1 MSQAAAAGTMRKVR
15 LETNPSGGDLW
26 ETVDA
31 LIDRAATE
39 DDIRAHRLEVL
50 AARRYRVLGRP
61 VPPDFVAQERLAGLV
76 ALATPLVMERIR
88 AAYDGPAI
96 VLKGPQVAARYPDP
110 ALRVYGDIDLL
121 VPDARAVQGAL
132 LAGGFDLV
140 GDPKL
145 YIDIHHLRPVAVNGL
160 PIHVEIHSRPKWLDG
175 MSPPATEVLFASAV
189 PSATPVPGIVA
200 LPRAQEA
207 VLLAVHSWAH
217 EPLRRLRDL
226 VDVAVVAQSE
236 DLAEMTELASSWGV
250 AKVWAT
256 TMAAAEALFAG
267 QRTPWALRL
276 WAQNL
281 KRVRE
286 RTVLENHLQRW
297 LSDYWAMSPRAAGAR
312 LPRTFRDEFWPSS
325 DEDWRDKLSRAG
337 LAARNAL
344 RRRSD
349 HHRALDERLGRSS

>member
-1 MSQAAAAGTMRKVR
+1 VR
-15 LETNPSGGDLW
+15 LRTNPGSLDLW
-26 ETVDA
+26 EAVDA

-61 VPPDFVAQERLAGLV
+61 VPPDFVGQERLAGLA
-76 ALATPLVMERIR
+76 ALTTPLVLEQVG

-121 VPDARAVQGAL
+121 VPDARAAQHAL
-132 LAGGFDLV
+132 LAGGFHLV

-145 YIDIHHLRPVAVNGL
+145 YVDIHHLRPVAVHGL

-175 MSPPATEVLFASAV
+175 MVPPATETLFASAV
-189 PSATPVPGIVA
+189 RSDTPVPGIVA
-200 LPRAQEA
+200 LPPSQEA

-226 VDVAVVAQSE
+226 IDVAMVAQSE
-236 DLAEMTELASSWGV
+236 DPAEMTALARSWGV

-256 TMAAAEALFAG
+256 TIAAAEAVFAG
-267 QRTPWALRL
+267 QRTPWAMRL

-297 LSDYWAMSPRAAGAR
+297 LSDYWAMSPLAAAAG
-312 LPRTFRDEFWPSS
+312 LPRTFRAEFWPSS
-325 DEDWRDKLSRAG
+325 DEAWRDKLSRAG
-337 LAARNAL
+337 LAVRNAL

-349 HHRALDERLGRSS
+349 HHRALDERFGRSS